1 MTNTPYWACSVYV
14 CVSVRERQR
23 KRGGGWREIKKE
35 SEQMENFDG
44 QKKERE
50 KLNMSQSTVKKSTL
64 MIHLVDHE

>member
-1 MTNTPYWACSVYV
+1 
-14 CVSVRERQR
+14 
-23 KRGGGWREIKKE
+23 
-35 SEQMENFDG
+35 MENFDG